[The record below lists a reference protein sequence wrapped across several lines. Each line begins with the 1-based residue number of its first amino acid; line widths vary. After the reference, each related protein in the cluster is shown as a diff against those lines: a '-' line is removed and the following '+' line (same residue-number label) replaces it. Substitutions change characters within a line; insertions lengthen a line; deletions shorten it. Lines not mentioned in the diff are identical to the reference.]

1 MNTPETFVRLLDAV
15 REHLVGYPVSALI
28 ASVEVRVDSID
39 GEHATVHLRSLDL
52 PELAAALLAW
62 ADTLTEINATAW
74 RPPDGERVHLSVS
87 GRLGDNLAV
96 TVYSGVPYTPV
107 VFGSDL
113 QPDGRQSVALGV
125 LRAWANGGAVAA

>member
-1 MNTPETFVRLLDAV
+1 MNTPETFVRLLDTI
-15 REHLVGYPVSALI
+15 REHLDTHPVPAQI
-28 ASVEVRVDSID
+28 ASVEVRINSLD
-39 GEHATVHLRSLDL
+39 GEHAAVHLRTLDL

-62 ADTLTEINATAW
+62 ADTLTEITATAW

-96 TVYSGVPYTPV
+96 TVYSGVPYTPT
-107 VFGSDL
+107 VFGTDL

-125 LRAWANGGAVAA
+125 LRTWANGGAVAA